1 MANTYKPK
9 PGNPAGGNVSATLTT
24 VYTVASA
31 TTALI
36 KSVYVANIHAT
47 NSGTFDMC
55 VTLSGVTGDIY
66 LIKGVSISPG
76 TTLQILEEPLALGPG
91 DIVKFK
97 ASAAST
103 LDAIFSILE
112 IT

>member
-9 PGNPAGGNVSATLTT
+9 PGNPSGGNLSSSLTT
-24 VYTVASA
+24 VYTVPTA

-36 KSVYVANIHAT
+36 KSVYVANIHAS

-66 LIKGVSISPG
+66 QIKGASISPG
-76 TTLQILEEPLALGPG
+76 TSLQILEEPIALGAG

-97 ASAAST
+97 ASAGST
-103 LDAIFSILE
+103 LDALLSIME

>member
-1 MANTYKPK
+1 MPNTYKSR
-9 PGNPAGGNVSATLTT
+9 PGNPSGGNLSSSLTT
-24 VYTVASA
+24 VYTVPSL
-31 TTALI
+31 TTTLI
-36 KSVYVANIHAT
+36 KSVYVSNIHAS

-55 VTLSGVTGDIY
+55 ITLSGVAGDMYI
-66 LIKGVSISPG
+66 IKGVSISPA
-76 TTLQILEEPLALGPG
+76 TSLQILEEPIALSAG
-91 DIVKFK
+91 DVVKFK